1 MERTVEEI
9 KMRCDPI
16 LNDKQVVFLV
26 KKSSSP
32 TSAYDMVL
40 NKMGDISKA
49 QAGRWLAILRRDH
62 NWQYQKLIK

>member
-1 MERTVEEI
+1 MRRTAEEVE
-9 KMRCDPI
+9 MRCNSI
-16 LNDKQVVFLV
+16 LTDEQIVFLV

-40 NKMGDISKA
+40 NRTGDVSKA

-62 NWQYQKLIK
+62 RKRYYELIR

>member
-1 MERTVEEI
+1 MEKTVEEI

>member
-1 MERTVEEI
+1 
-9 KMRCDPI
+9 MRCDSI

-40 NKMGDISKA
+40 SKTKNISKA

-62 NWQYQKLIK
+62 NWQYQKLIKQFQLRR